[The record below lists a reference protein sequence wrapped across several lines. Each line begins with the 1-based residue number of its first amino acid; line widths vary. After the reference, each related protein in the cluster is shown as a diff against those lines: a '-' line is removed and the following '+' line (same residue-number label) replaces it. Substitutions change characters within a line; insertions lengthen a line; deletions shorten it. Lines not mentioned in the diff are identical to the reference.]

1 MDNYLQCRINLGHL
15 GHVPQVHIKGFYKTT
30 IKLITGTRTTTISIA
45 ITIIIV
51 IIIIIIMMMIIVA
64 ALPLDGRKIPS
75 IGEEDDGYKYLGVL
89 EVDDIMHEV
98 MKTNMKTEYIRRVKK
113 VLTSKPKGGNV
124 IEAIYSWTV
133 SLL

>member
-1 MDNYLQCRINLGHL
+1 MGHL

-30 IKLITGTRTTTISIA
+30 IKLITATRTTTISIA

-51 IIIIIIMMMIIVA
+51 IIMIVIIIIIIIMIIVA